1 MTTTEQSGHGAS
13 HATLTVGQLA
23 MAAGVT
29 PNAVRFYE
37 RYGVISGYRSSGNAR
52 RFTVDAICRIKLA
65 LAAQR
70 VGITLKESAGILAG
84 IPPLSR
90 DLDGWVAAG
99 EELVRIGR
107 ARVSQLHAT
116 VNELATLEFL
126 QADPRTGRLGEPS
139 GAVRSG

>member
-1 MTTTEQSGHGAS
+1 MTATEHPGREAS
-13 HATLTVGQLA
+13 HASLTVGQVA
-23 MAAGVT
+23 RATGVT
-29 PNAVRFYE
+29 ANAVRFYE
-37 RYGVISGYRSSGNAR
+37 RYGVISGDRSSGNAR

-90 DLDGWVAAG
+90 DLGQWAAAG

-107 ARVSQLHAT
+107 TRIRQLQAT
-116 VNELATLEFL
+116 VNELSTFEFL
-126 QADPRTGRLGEPS
+126 RPDLSDGQPRS
-139 GAVRSG
+139 